1 MVVRDEGERLRRER
15 TFREQSTAL
24 NELND
29 RELIERY
36 RFPRHG
42 ILQITALVKEDVE
55 RPTARS
61 HAIPAFIQVQHMFS
75 VCLCTHKR
83 TQGIANNRK
92 RFKTFH
98 TFTVSY
104 PSYIWSR

>member
-42 ILQITALVKEDVE
+42 ILQITALAKEDVE
-55 RPTARS
+55 RTARS
-61 HAIPAFIQVQHMFS
+61 HATPAFIQVQHMFS
-75 VCLCTHKR
+75 VSAIL
-83 TQGIANNRK
+83 
-92 RFKTFH
+92 
-98 TFTVSY
+98 VS
-104 PSYIWSR
+104 PLN